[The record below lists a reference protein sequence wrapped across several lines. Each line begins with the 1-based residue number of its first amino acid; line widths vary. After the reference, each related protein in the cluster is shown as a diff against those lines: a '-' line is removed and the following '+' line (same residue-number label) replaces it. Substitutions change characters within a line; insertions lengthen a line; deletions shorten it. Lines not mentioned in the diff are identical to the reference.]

1 MAGDKR
7 VIHRMGARELKQEEI
22 EKVGQGVFVPNLHSV
37 IVTNKTGGGSDQHLD
52 S

>member
-22 EKVGQGVFVPNLHSV
+22 EKVGQGVFVPTLLSV
-37 IVTNKTGGGSDQHLD
+37 IVTNTSSGGHDQHLD

>member
-7 VIHRMGARELKQEEI
+7 VIHRMGARELTQEELA
-22 EKVGQGVFVPNLHSV
+22 KVTGSAITLLSV
-37 IVTNKTGGGSDQHLD
+37 IITNASGGGFDEHHD